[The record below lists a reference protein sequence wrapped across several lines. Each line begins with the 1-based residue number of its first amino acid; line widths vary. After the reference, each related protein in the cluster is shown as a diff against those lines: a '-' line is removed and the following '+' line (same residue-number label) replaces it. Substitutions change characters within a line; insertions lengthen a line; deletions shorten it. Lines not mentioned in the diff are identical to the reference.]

1 MKYTLTIPYTL
12 PGLNEYTSA
21 NRSNAFQAAKFKK
34 DVEGPLIMIIQSQL
48 RGIKITKQVNIKH
61 WWYEKN
67 QRRDKDNIAFAKK
80 FIWDAL
86 VRAGTLKNDGWKEIA
101 EFRDFVLLDQVDPR
115 VVVEIEEV

>member
-34 DVEGPLIMIIQSQL
+34 DVEGPLVMMIQSQL
-48 RGIKITKQVNIKH
+48 RGVTITKQVNIKH
-61 WWYEKN
+61 WWFEKN